1 MYSLAL
7 FLWWINGA
15 RGGTRTRKDLST
27 CTSSM
32 RVCQFHHPSYWGE
45 NGAYNII
52 SACGVQAFFLIKYC
66 TMFEVRNISFR
77 RGGRSILS
85 GVTFSVS
92 SGEVVA
98 LVGANGAGKTTLL
111 KILSGIWMPSAGTA
125 VFNGVDIVADPICHR
140 RHLGWLGEAAPAD
153 DDLAVKDYLKYRA
166 KLKGELSRKIPHRVR
181 EAMSICGLEDIADS
195 VIGTLSRGQRKRVAL
210 ADAVLLRPRL
220 LLLDDVFAGLDDAS
234 REATVSMISSFS
246 TFAAI
251 IVSGHETEWFARINA
266 RTVKLERGM
275 IS

>member
-1 MYSLAL
+1 MHLKHACLPISPPEQ
-7 FLWWINGA
+7 
-15 RGGTRTRKDLST
+15 RGK
-27 CTSSM
+27 
-32 RVCQFHHPSYWGE
+32 

-52 SACGVQAFFLIKYC
+52 SGCGVQAFFLIKYR
-66 TMFEVRNISFR
+66 TMFEVRNISFQ

-111 KILSGIWMPSAGTA
+111 KILSGIWMSSSGTA
-125 VFNGVDIVADPICHR
+125 VFNGVDIVADPIRHR

-153 DDLAVKDYLKYRA
+153 DDLTVKAYLKYRA

-181 EAMSICGLEDIADS
+181 EAMSICGLEGIADA

-220 LLLDDVFAGLDDAS
+220 LLLDDVFAGLDDPS
-234 REATVSMISSFS
+234 REAVVSMISSFA

-251 IVSGHETEWFARINA
+251 IVSGHESEWFARINA
-266 RTVKLERGM
+266 RTVELKGGAV
-275 IS
+275 S